1 MRRTME
7 LLLADRVAA
16 DDLQVLRIPN
26 DADPLAFDLDGV
38 QRVELDFPKHTD
50 GRAFSQAQLLR
61 RRGRFTGDIR
71 ATGAVLIDWL
81 VHMQRSGFSS
91 AVLRADQDLVAAQR
105 QFDRYPEFYQGDV
118 QDLRPRFA
126 RVAA

>member
-1 MRRTME
+1 MKRTMQ
-7 LLLADRVAA
+7 LILADRVPA
-16 DDLQVLRIPN
+16 DELKVLRIPN
-26 DADPLAFDLDGV
+26 DADPLEFDLAGV
-38 QRVELDFPKHTD
+38 QRIELEFPKHTD

-61 RRGRFTGDIR
+61 RRGGFTGDIR
-71 ATGAVLIDWL
+71 ATGAVLVDWL

-91 AVLRADQDLVAAQR
+91 AVLREDQSLEAAQR

>member
-7 LLLADRVAA
+7 LLLADRVGA
-16 DDLQVLRIPN
+16 DDLKVLRIPN
-26 DADPLAFDLDGV
+26 DADPLAFDLEGV
-38 QRVELDFPKHTD
+38 QRIELDFPKHTD

-61 RRGRFTGDIR
+61 RRAKFTGDLR

-91 AVLRADQDLVAAQR
+91 AALRADQDLVAAQR

-118 QDLRPRFA
+118 QDLRPRFV
-126 RVAA
+126 RAAA

>member
-16 DDLQVLRIPN
+16 DHLKVLRIPN
-26 DADPLAFDLDGV
+26 DADPLAFDLEGV
-38 QRVELDFPKHTD
+38 QRIELDFPKHTD

-61 RRGRFTGDIR
+61 RRGKFTGDVR
-71 ATGAVLIDWL
+71 ATGAVLVDWL

-91 AVLRADQDLVAAQR
+91 AVLREDQSFESAQR

-118 QDLRPRFA
+118 QDLRPRFV

>member
-1 MRRTME
+1 MRRTMD

-16 DDLQVLRIPN
+16 DDLKVLRIPN
-26 DADPLAFDLDGV
+26 DADPLAFDLEGV
-38 QRVELDFPKHTD
+38 QRIELDFPKHTD

-61 RRGRFTGDIR
+61 RRAKFAGDLR

-118 QDLRPRFA
+118 QDLRPRFV

>member
-1 MRRTME
+1 MKRSIE
-7 LLLADRVAA
+7 LLKEDSVP
-16 DDLQVLRIPN
+16 DDGATVLQIPN
-26 DADPLAFDLDGV
+26 DADPLEFDLAGV
-38 QRVELDFPKHTD
+38 QRIELQFPKHTD

-71 ATGAVLIDWL
+71 ATGAVLVDWL

-91 AVLRADQDLVAAQR
+91 AVLREDQRLESAQR

-118 QDLRPRFA
+118 QDLRPRFV

>member
-1 MRRTME
+1 MKRTMQ
-7 LLLADRVAA
+7 LVLADRVPA
-16 DDLQVLRIPN
+16 DDLKVLQIPN
-26 DADPLAFDLDGV
+26 DADPLDFDLAGV
-38 QRVELDFPKHTD
+38 QRIELHFPKHTD

-61 RRGRFTGDIR
+61 RRGGFGGDIR
-71 ATGAVLIDWL
+71 ATGAVLVDWL

-91 AVLRADQDLVAAQR
+91 AVLRADQSLEAAQR

-118 QDLRPRFA
+118 QEARPRFA

>member
-1 MRRTME
+1 MQRTIEFLTEAE
-7 LLLADRVAA
+7 LPA
-16 DDLQVLRIPN
+16 DDAKVLQIPN
-26 DADPLAFDLDGV
+26 DADPLEFDLAGV
-38 QRVELDFPKHTD
+38 QRIELHFPKHTD

-61 RRGRFTGDIR
+61 RRAKFTGDIR
-71 ATGAVLIDWL
+71 ATGAVLVDWL

-91 AVLRADQDLVAAQR
+91 AVLRADQSIESAQR

-118 QDLRPRFA
+118 QDLRPRFV